1 LAIPKALLIAGIL
14 SMTRMENSDKSNV
27 FDTLMQEERIFKNRE
42 VLATTYVP
50 YEFPHRDDQINDIAS
65 ILKPALYGARPSNI
79 LIYGQTGTGKT
90 AVTKYICNQ
99 ILAKAESEGK
109 KIHTAYIN
117 CKQTNTPYG
126 VLTDIGKTYSSDW
139 EERIPNAGWRIDKV
153 YSVLKEKADEDGG
166 IAIVVLDEIDSL
178 VNKKGGD
185 ILYHLT
191 GLDSDLDNSKIS
203 LIGIS
208 NDTKFT
214 SLLDPRVRSR
224 MGEEALVFPPY
235 NAIQIK
241 DILRQRANMAFK
253 ENVIDPLVLSF
264 CSSRAAQ
271 EHGDARKALNLLR
284 ISAEIAEREGK
295 DIVTIDYV
303 KKAKNIMEQDLIRNI
318 VSTLTLQ
325 YKATLASIILNR
337 GPKEKVQ
344 QTTGEVYNTY
354 NLICQRFRIN
364 ALTQRRVGNIISELD
379 MQGLINAKIVSLG
392 RQGRTRYINLE
403 MDKRQ
408 IESILEEDDFLS
420 DIIEGMKE
428 SRYFSSMQL
437 RLI

>member
-1 LAIPKALLIAGIL
+1 
-14 SMTRMENSDKSNV
+14 MTRMENFDKSNV
-27 FDTLMQEERIFKNRE
+27 FDKLMKEQPIFKNRE
-42 VLATTYVP
+42 VLSSAYVP
-50 YEFPHRDDQINDIAS
+50 HEFPHRDEQINEIAG

-90 AVTKYICNQ
+90 AVTKYICKQ
-99 ILAKAESEGK
+99 ILAKADSEGK

-126 VLTDIGKTYSSDW
+126 VLTGIGKTYSDEW
-139 EERIPNAGWRIDKV
+139 EKQIPNAGWRIDKV
-153 YSVLKEKADEDGG
+153 YSALKEKADEDGG

-178 VNKKGGD
+178 VNKKGDD

-191 GLDSDLDNSKIS
+191 GLDSDLDNSRIS

-224 MGEEALVFPPY
+224 MGEEALIFPPY
-235 NAIQIK
+235 NAIQIEN
-241 DILRQRANMAFK
+241 ILRQRASVAFK
-253 ENVIDPLVLSF
+253 DGVIDPLVLAF

-284 ISAEIAEREGK
+284 ISAEIAEREGE
-295 DIVTIDYV
+295 DNVTVDYV
-303 KKAKNIMEQDLIRNI
+303 IKAKNIMERDLIRNL

-325 YKATLASIILNR
+325 YKAVLASIILNR
-337 GPKEKVQ
+337 NPKENVQ

-354 NLICQRFRIN
+354 NLICQRFKIN

-379 MQGLINAKIVSLG
+379 MQGLINAKVVSLG

-403 MDKRQ
+403 MDQRQ
-408 IESILEEDDFLS
+408 IEAILGEDDFLNR
-420 DIIEGMKE
+420 IVEGMKE

>member
-1 LAIPKALLIAGIL
+1 
-14 SMTRMENSDKSNV
+14 MTRMENSDKSNV
-27 FDTLMQEERIFKNRE
+27 FDKLMEEQCIFKNRE
-42 VLATTYVP
+42 VLSSAYVP
-50 YEFPHRDDQINDIAS
+50 HEFPHRDNQINAIAS

-99 ILAKAESEGK
+99 IIAKADSERR

-126 VLTDIGKTYSSDW
+126 VLTGIGKTYSTDW
-139 EERIPNAGWRIDKV
+139 EKQIPNAGWRIDKV
-153 YSVLKEKADEDGG
+153 YSALKEKADEDGG
-166 IAIVVLDEIDSL
+166 IAIVVLDEIDTL
-178 VNKKGGD
+178 VNKKGDD

-191 GLDSDLDNSKIS
+191 GLDSDLDNSKIC

-235 NAIQIK
+235 NAIQIEN
-241 DILRQRANMAFK
+241 ILRQRASIAFK
-253 ENVIDPLVLSF
+253 DDVIDPLVLSF

-284 ISAEIAEREGK
+284 ISAEIAEREAENN
-295 DIVTIDYV
+295 VTVDYV
-303 KKAKNIMEQDLIRNI
+303 IKAKNIMEQNLIHNL

-325 YKATLASIILNR
+325 YKAVLASIILNR
-337 GPKEKVQ
+337 SPKENVQ

-354 NLICQRFRIN
+354 NLICQRFKIN
-364 ALTQRRVGNIISELD
+364 VLTQRRVGNIISELD
-379 MQGLINAKIVSLG
+379 MQGLINAKVVSLG
-392 RQGRTRYINLE
+392 RQGRTKYINLE
-403 MDKRQ
+403 MDQRQ
-408 IESILEEDDFLS
+408 IEAILDEDDFFNE
-420 DIIEGMKE
+420 IIEGMKE

>member
-1 LAIPKALLIAGIL
+1 
-14 SMTRMENSDKSNV
+14 MTRMENYDRSNV
-27 FDTLMQEERIFKNRE
+27 FDKLMEERRIFKNRE
-42 VLATTYVP
+42 VLSSAYVP
-50 YEFPHRDDQINDIAS
+50 HEFPHRDNQINDIAS

-99 ILAKAESEGK
+99 ILAKADSERR

-126 VLTDIGKTYSSDW
+126 ILTGIGKTYSTDW
-139 EERIPNAGWRIDKV
+139 EKQIPNAGWRIDKV
-153 YSVLKEKADEDGG
+153 YSALKEKADEDGG
-166 IAIVVLDEIDSL
+166 IAIVVLDEIDAL
-178 VNKKGGD
+178 VNKKGDD

-191 GLDSDLDNSKIS
+191 GLDADLDNSKIC

-214 SLLDPRVRSR
+214 TLLDPRVRSR
-224 MGEEALVFPPY
+224 MGEEALIFPPY
-235 NAIQIK
+235 NAIQIEN
-241 DILRQRANMAFK
+241 ILKQRASIAFK
-253 ENVIDPLVLSF
+253 DDVIDPLVLSF

-284 ISAEIAEREGK
+284 ISAEIAEREGE
-295 DIVTIDYV
+295 DTVTVDYV
-303 KKAKNIMEQDLIRNI
+303 IKAKNIMEQDLIRNL

-325 YKATLASIILNR
+325 YKAVLASIILNR
-337 GPKEKVQ
+337 SPKENVQ

-354 NLICQRFRIN
+354 NLICQRFKIN
-364 ALTQRRVGNIISELD
+364 VLTQRRVGNIISELD
-379 MQGLINAKIVSLG
+379 MQGLINAKVVSLG
-392 RQGRTRYINLE
+392 RQGRTKYINLE
-403 MDKRQ
+403 MDQRQ
-408 IESILEEDDFLS
+408 IEAILDEDDFFNG
-420 DIIEGMKE
+420 IVEGMKE